1 MGKGGMD
8 YPGQKLS
15 EQIYIYLIPAIGSVA
30 WVFGYFAQD
39 FKITFAG
46 WLVGLVLAMLICVP
60 DWPIFNRHP
69 TPWLKEIP
77 APEGKKGGAVE
88 KAEKSEGS
96 GESKTSKKK
105 KDKSKK

>member
-15 EQIYIYLIPAIGSVA
+15 EQIYIYLIPAFGSVA

-69 TPWLKEIP
+69 TPWLEEIP
-77 APEGKKGGAVE
+77 
-88 KAEKSEGS
+88 
-96 GESKTSKKK
+96 TSKKNEQDDDGGGDAAPAADASSK
-105 KDKSKK
+105 KSKKAKKGKR